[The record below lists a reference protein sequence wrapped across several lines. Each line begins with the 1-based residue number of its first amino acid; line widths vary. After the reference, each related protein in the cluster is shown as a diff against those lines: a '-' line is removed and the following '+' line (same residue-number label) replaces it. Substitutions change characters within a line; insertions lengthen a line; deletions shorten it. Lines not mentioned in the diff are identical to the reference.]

1 MYVLKS
7 GLTVERERKADL
19 LNTCAS
25 AVSGPFPFQQRPF
38 LSLVP
43 GSPLP
48 HPTMLT
54 PNPKGTRRHL
64 VLTPAIYF
72 FATVLSNPFSFGS
85 GCFYLPLRGNA
96 FELLKVCLCLSLTGA
111 RAAFRKLQFDDN

>member
-19 LNTCAS
+19 LNTCAPV
-25 AVSGPFPFQQRPF
+25 VSGPFPFQQRPF

-48 HPTMLT
+48 HPTMLA

-72 FATVLSNPFSFGS
+72 FATVLSNPFSSGS
-85 GCFYLPLRGNA
+85 GCVYLPLRGNA
-96 FELLKVCLCLSLTGA
+96 FELLAQGVFVSITDWSTGGFQEIA
-111 RAAFRKLQFDDN
+111 I